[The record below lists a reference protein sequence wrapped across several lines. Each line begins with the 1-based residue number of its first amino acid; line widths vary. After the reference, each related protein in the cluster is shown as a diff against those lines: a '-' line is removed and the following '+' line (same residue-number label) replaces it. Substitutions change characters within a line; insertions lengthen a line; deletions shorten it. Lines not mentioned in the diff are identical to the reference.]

1 MQEFMSRSE
10 RRLIRLRSAAEKGL
24 MSLDNELLYGSEIK
38 RYEKQGLFIYHL
50 PSTIKDLEKSKIS
63 WENAFGSEVPYP
75 VVYYIKGI
83 TSMYPENE
91 IKTLAQELYVIAA
104 YVKNKKNN

>member
-10 RRLIRLRSAAEKGL
+10 KRLIKLRSAAEKGL

-38 RYEKQGLFIYHL
+38 RYKKQGFFVYHL
-50 PSTIKDLEKSKIS
+50 PSTIKNLENSKIG
-63 WENAFGSEVPYP
+63 WENAFGNEIPYP

-83 TSMYPENE
+83 TSLYPASE
-91 IKTLAQELYVIAA
+91 IKTPAQELYVIAA
-104 YVKNKKNN
+104 YTKNQKN